1 VDTSNSLS
9 PDNSSKTLTES
20 HSVIDGERS
29 AFARAYDNEHPSVL
43 VARVGVCAFAS
54 FVFPAS
60 LWAVG
65 AATPALACVA
75 AAALSLL
82 TSRSI
87 LLVGGPRVARVVFL
101 EILVALLLLPRV
113 MDPFLAVSAAV
124 FWPLLGTLALA
135 SIGARFADRAFAEGE
150 RPREVEA
157 AVARAMQSNVV
168 DIRSAEAARRAAKK
182 ARGPAAGTPVAPS
195 LQSQI

>member
-1 VDTSNSLS
+1 VDTSNSLN
-9 PDNSSKTLTES
+9 PDSSSHTLTES
-20 HSVIDGERS
+20 HGAIDDERS
-29 AFARAYDNEHPSVL
+29 AFARAYDDEHPSVL
-43 VARVGVCAFAS
+43 AARVGVCAFAS

-65 AATPALACVA
+65 AATPALASVA

-87 LLVGGPRVARVVFL
+87 LLVGGPRVARAVFL
-101 EILVALLLLPRV
+101 EILIAMVLLPRV

-135 SIGARFADRAFAEGE
+135 SIGARVADHAFAENQ
-150 RPREVEA
+150 RPVEVEA

-168 DIRSAEAARRAAKK
+168 DIRSAEAARRAGKK
-182 ARGPAAGTPVAPS
+182 ARGPAAGTPVTPS

>member
-1 VDTSNSLS
+1 MDTSIS
-9 PDNSSKTLTES
+9 PDSSSKTLTES
-20 HSVIDGERS
+20 HSVIDDERN
-29 AFARAYDNEHPSVL
+29 AFARAYDDEHPSVL
-43 VARVGVCAFAS
+43 VARIGVCVFAS

-87 LLVGGPRVARVVFL
+87 LLVGGPRVARVVLL
-101 EILVALLLLPRV
+101 ETLVAMVLLPRV
-113 MDPFLAVSAAV
+113 MDPLLAVATAV

-135 SIGARFADRAFAEGE
+135 FMGARFADQAFAENE

-168 DIRSAEAARRAAKK
+168 DIRSAEAARRAGKK
-182 ARGPAAGTPVAPS
+182 SRGSAAGTPVTPS

>member
-9 PDNSSKTLTES
+9 SDSSSKTLTES
-20 HSVIDGERS
+20 HSVIDDERN
-29 AFARAYDNEHPSVL
+29 AFARAYDDEHPSVL

-65 AATPALACVA
+65 AATPVLACVA
-75 AAALSLL
+75 AAVLSLL

-87 LLVGGPRVARVVFL
+87 LLVGGPRVAWVVFL
-101 EILVALLLLPRV
+101 EIVVAMVLLPRV
-113 MDPFLAVSAAV
+113 MVPILAVATAI
-124 FWPLLGTLALA
+124 FWPLLGTLAFAFL
-135 SIGARFADRAFAEGE
+135 GARFADQAFAENE
-150 RPREVEA
+150 RPREVDA

-168 DIRSAEAARRAAKK
+168 DIRSAEAARRAGKK
-182 ARGPAAGTPVAPS
+182 SRGPSTGTSVTPS